1 MSSAII
7 DKDNCSFQQG
17 WQQLTKK
24 QAASVRSTIMQG
36 LGMTTKSGF
45 YKRMRG
51 ETEPT
56 FSEKVLIET
65 AFKKY
70 GITKIW
76 GAYEPAS

>member
-1 MSSAII
+1 
-7 DKDNCSFQQG
+7 
-17 WQQLTKK
+17 
-24 QAASVRSTIMQG
+24 MQG